1 MSIPG
6 QPDNCKPVADERG
19 FGEHGSDEHG
29 ADTPCAASAPGPLDD
44 LSALQRELRAL
55 VHDQLRLAGLE
66 LRLAAHSVMTMISA
80 AVCMGALLVV
90 AWLGLMGAA
99 GLGLMEMGL
108 EPALVSLVLA
118 AVTLVLAG
126 LLRLLIRHRS
136 RDLGLP
142 ASLRAL
148 RPPAA
153 GNRNGKAT

>member
-1 MSIPG
+1 MS
-6 QPDNCKPVADERG
+6 
-19 FGEHGSDEHG
+19 
-29 ADTPCAASAPGPLDD
+29 TPGPLED
-44 LSALQRELRAL
+44 LSALHRELRAL
-55 VHDQLRLAGLE
+55 VHDQLQLAGLE

-80 AVCMGALLVV
+80 AVCIGALLVV

-108 EPALVSLVLA
+108 DPALALLVLA

-126 LLRLLIRHRS
+126 LLRVLIRRRS

-148 RPPAA
+148 RPRAA
-153 GNRNGKAT
+153 GDRNGETT